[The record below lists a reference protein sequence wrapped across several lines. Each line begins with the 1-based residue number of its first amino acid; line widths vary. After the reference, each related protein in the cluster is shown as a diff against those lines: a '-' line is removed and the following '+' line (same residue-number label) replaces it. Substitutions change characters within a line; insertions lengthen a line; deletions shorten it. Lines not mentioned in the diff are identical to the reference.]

1 MATAILGACAGTP
14 RGAAQDGGP
23 SNTPSPRR
31 GAGSARAGTK
41 PPQPA
46 ARHSPLPPGLP
57 PPPAT
62 RRGWQRSRA
71 PLSAGGSPLRGL
83 SPRHAPRRHSPRRS
97 EPVCGRA
104 EAAAGAAEEE
114 AGAGGAGEP
123 TGARRGAVSHHGR
136 AGRPGGWYKSAA
148 GTPSPPCMSP
158 APCSPRRLSD
168 RGVCTPALPASPPSL
183 SPSPRRGDAVEP
195 AARRPERG
203 DRRRVWGAA
212 VGAPALR
219 GALPAAR
226 PRLPAYCHRR

>member
-1 MATAILGACAGTP
+1 MSRSGCSGIMTQLGTI
-14 RGAAQDGGP
+14 Q
-23 SNTPSPRR
+23 N
-31 GAGSARAGTK
+31 
-41 PPQPA
+41 
-46 ARHSPLPPGLP
+46 GL
-57 PPPAT
+57 
-62 RRGWQRSRA
+62 RS
-71 PLSAGGSPLRGL
+71 
-83 SPRHAPRRHSPRRS
+83 RRS

-226 PRLPAYCHRR
+226 PRLPAYCHRRCKSKM